1 MHALFKLNKQKNK
14 QKPEAEEEDFWSDD
28 SNSSGEFW
36 DTDDQTVNDKFVKSI
51 SMNDSNALNLNYVN
65 RRRRVRV
72 YEGDLQPLLA
82 TYLEEQDKLIPAGE
96 RYRNNVIE
104 SNVDSPRGNISPI
117 RRATR
122 IHSSNRR
129 KRQRGL
135 QGTKSPQQ
143 QSNGDGRL
151 SPLHRHFGSV
161 GLIANWHQK
170 TMRKIEGVQAF
181 GKSYL
186 TSLKDKEREEKIK
199 AEALEKSIVNDL
211 LHVSRKKKNLRR
223 RTEYLL
229 SQHPE
234 KQFIQEKSDLQIK
247 SAKIL
252 ACGSRRDKKAI
263 LKLRRFRIQQSVKG

>member
-1 MHALFKLNKQKNK
+1 M
-14 QKPEAEEEDFWSDD
+14 S
-28 SNSSGEFW
+28 SN
-36 DTDDQTVNDKFVKSI
+36 QT
-51 SMNDSNALNLNYVN
+51 
-65 RRRRVRV
+65 
-72 YEGDLQPLLA
+72 
-82 TYLEEQDKLIPAGE
+82 
-96 RYRNNVIE
+96 
-104 SNVDSPRGNISPI
+104 
-117 RRATR
+117 
-122 IHSSNRR
+122 NRR
-129 KRQRGL
+129 KRQNVLRGK
-135 QGTKSPQQ
+135 KSSQQ

-151 SPLHRHFGSV
+151 SPLHRHLGSV

-186 TSLKDKEREEKIK
+186 TSLKEKEREEEIK
-199 AEALEKSIVNDL
+199 AKALEKSIVNDL

-234 KQFIQEKSDLQIK
+234 KQFIKEKSDLQIK

-252 ACGSRRDKKAI
+252 ASGSRRDKKAI